1 MKTHLDSKTGV
12 LSVVL
17 DGDLISTT
25 AEPLRPAINK
35 LFEATSGKD
44 AAWKLFRLDLSRA
57 KMVDSV
63 GLNFIVNVLKS
74 VQQHGAKMQIVYANQ
89 NVHRTFLFTRLDK
102 HLELLSSPVA

>member
-1 MKTHLDSKTGV
+1 
-12 LSVVL
+12 
-17 DGDLISTT
+17 
-25 AEPLRPAINK
+25 
-35 LFEATSGKD
+35 
-44 AAWKLFRLDLSRA
+44 
-57 KMVDSV
+57 MVDSV